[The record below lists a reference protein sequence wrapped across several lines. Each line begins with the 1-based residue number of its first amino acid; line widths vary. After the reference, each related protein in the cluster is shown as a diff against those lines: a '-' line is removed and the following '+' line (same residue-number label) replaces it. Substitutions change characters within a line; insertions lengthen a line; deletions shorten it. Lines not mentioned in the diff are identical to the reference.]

1 MKASRITP
9 TTAWTAQE
17 ERRVTAPQPPTCF
30 AKRTTQERMS
40 KRQLKQRNLSL
51 AAKEL
56 KSLPEHMKAWIEPSE
71 PERVWASY
79 RHRDKTLRE
88 MGYASYAEY
97 LCSPLW
103 KGIRRKAFFW
113 NGTKCRRCKSPATE
127 IHHADYKRPT
137 LQGTVMHALIP
148 VCRDCHKQA
157 EFEGDR
163 KTSHGE
169 ANAALGY
176 VSQQERRR
184 RDRAPLMAR
193 KAISNAPYIEAL
205 AKHGISPKITVHW
218 SRQTLRK
225 KLKALTGSKEP

>member
-1 MKASRITP
+1 MKAAKLTP
-9 TTAWTAQE
+9 TTAWTVPPRCE
-17 ERRVTAPQPPTCF
+17 VTAPHPPTCF
-30 AKRTTQERMS
+30 AKKTAQERMS
-40 KRQLKQRNLSL
+40 KRQLKQRNHSL

-56 KSLPEHMKAWIEPSE
+56 QSLPDHMKAWIEPNG

-79 RHRDKTLRE
+79 SHRNQTLRE

-97 LCSPLW
+97 LRSPLW
-103 KGIRRKAFFW
+103 KGIRRKALLW
-113 NGTKCRRCKSPATE
+113 NGTQCRRCKAPATE
-127 IHHADYKRPT
+127 IHHADYRRPT

-157 EFEGDR
+157 EFDGDR

-176 VSQQERRR
+176 VSRQERRR
-184 RDRAPLMAR
+184 RQRAPLMAR
-193 KAISNAPYIEAL
+193 KALSNAPYIEAL
-205 AKHGISPKITVHW
+205 AKHGLSPKVTVHW